1 MGNTIM
7 VIIALLTI
15 GIFIGTTFAVSMES
29 VFLLCVII
37 NKIFNKMDEF
47 IKFFIVFLPF
57 FPLVFILTFYLNLM
71 AATAFVSETDGYVII
86 LRMIAVIILDLVILI
101 PLFRKLKK
109 INNCN
114 EKEKEN

>member
-1 MGNTIM
+1 MYNTIM
-7 VIIALLTI
+7 VIIALLTM

-29 VFLLCVII
+29 VFLLNVII
-37 NKIFNKMDEF
+37 NKIFKKMDEF
-47 IKFFIVFLPF
+47 TKFFIFLPF

-114 EKEKEN
+114 EKGKDK